1 VDIASSCGGP
11 LEIDAG
17 NIEHSRRE
25 VMTSDHD
32 RTIALTGLQALAP
45 IMIFTSHWT
54 EGLFRDPFMQSQL
67 SIDFFFAVEG
77 YFCARLMA
85 EGGRDATFPSLI
97 WDRLSRI
104 YPLYLLGILMSLS
117 IAAVL
122 AVSGSVEWPWRIVEQ
137 AVTFNTFFLP
147 TFVDSAY
154 VFPLNPPTWAI
165 ALEVY
170 AFVLLCLLR
179 KRLNLHLLVPLVL
192 SAGLFCLA
200 VSFLARNPNMGYQ
213 PQSYWG
219 GYPRCLFGF
228 FYGALAYHLV
238 LRWGHRLPRLTP
250 LLMWCA
256 FLAMMLLPSKYVS
269 LPLLVVAMPIVVLL
283 SATAINPSW
292 LRGVARQAGR
302 LAYGLYMLSYP
313 VLIAFRH
320 GVEAIGRPQSALGL
334 LCFYILVLG
343 SIAVVSHVAVAA
355 LRSKD
360 GAANAAA

>member
-1 VDIASSCGGP
+1 MS
-11 LEIDAG
+11 
-17 NIEHSRRE
+17 
-25 VMTSDHD
+25 SDHD
-32 RTIALTGLQALAP
+32 NTIALTGLQALAP

-54 EGLFRDPFMQSQL
+54 EGLFKDPFTQGQL
-67 SIDFFFAVEG
+67 SIDFFFAIEG
-77 YFCARLMA
+77 YFCGRLMA
-85 EGGRDATFPSLI
+85 EGGRTATFQSLI
-97 WDRLSRI
+97 WGRLSRI

-117 IAAVL
+117 VAAIL
-122 AVSGSVEWPWRIVEQ
+122 AEVGSVEWPWPVVQQ
-137 AVTFNTFFLP
+137 AVTFNPFFLP
-147 TFVDSAY
+147 TFVDPAY

-170 AFVLLCLLR
+170 AFAMLCLLR
-179 KRLNLHLLVPLVL
+179 KWLNLHLLIPLVL
-192 SAGLFCLA
+192 SAGLLCLA
-200 VSFLARNPNMGYQ
+200 VAFLARNPNMGYQ

-238 LRWGHRLPRLTP
+238 QRWGHKLPRLNP

-283 SATAINPSW
+283 SATATNPLW

-302 LAYGLYMLSYP
+302 LAYGFYMLSYP
-313 VLIAFRH
+313 VLIALRH
-320 GVEAIGRPQSALGL
+320 GVEAIGRPQSALGFL
-334 LCFYILVLG
+334 FFYIVVLG

-355 LRSKD
+355 LRSK
-360 GAANAAA
+360 GEATKAAA